1 MPFGGQICPEPAFFE
16 LGSHWGRRCAI
27 SMGRARAFRRPTML
41 VRPRRSR
48 FSRYVVTAWEFLL
61 CFPRGLV
68 QEKNRPGLVTSY
80 AKKRC
85 YYGENTTQNDTRVRR
100 KSLRKP
106 VACDYCDLPRRC
118 RARWTKTTPAR
129 EGRAKPER
137 RATNSNK
144 MAHVRS
150 PLPRHHSY
158 SRERC

>member
-16 LGSHWGRRCAI
+16 LESHWGRRCAI

-68 QEKNRPGLVTSY
+68 VHEGNRPGLVASW

-85 YYGENTTQNDTRVRR
+85 HYGRKQFKTKLVETTSEASGVCLLRPAPALLRA
-100 KSLRKP
+100 LGRKP
-106 VACDYCDLPRRC
+106 PPRERN
-118 RARWTKTTPAR
+118 ARHQRETPPTTKNWR
-129 EGRAKPER
+129 MF
-137 RATNSNK
+137 NY
-144 MAHVRS
+144 
-150 PLPRHHSY
+150 PLPHYHPP
-158 SRERC
+158 